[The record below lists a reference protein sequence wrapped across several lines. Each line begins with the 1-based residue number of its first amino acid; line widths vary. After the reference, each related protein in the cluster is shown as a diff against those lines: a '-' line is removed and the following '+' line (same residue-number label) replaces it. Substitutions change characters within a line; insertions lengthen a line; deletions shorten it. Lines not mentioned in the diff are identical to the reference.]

1 MNPCPCG
8 YHTDP
13 GHTCTCSEGQI
24 QNYLGRISGPLM
36 DRIDIHVDVPAVSFK
51 DLQNKQNGES
61 SEKIR
66 KRVQQARQRQTLR
79 FERFKD
85 CHCNAHMTTRMIREF
100 APLDETCNL
109 LLEQASLQ
117 LGLSARAF
125 SRIQKVAL
133 TIADLAE
140 SETIL
145 PEHVSEAIQYRSLD
159 KTLEF

>member
-1 MNPCPCG
+1 
-8 YHTDP
+8 
-13 GHTCTCSEGQI
+13 
-24 QNYLGRISGPLM
+24 M